1 MKAAAQKRGRPRKRT
16 NKFRPWLLLFRLSAW
31 LLVALVLW
39 CGYLLWLI
47 NNHVNNDFEAA
58 DAGIVLGA
66 AMWGDAPSP
75 ALRERLEYAYRLY
88 EDGKVDKLILSGGHD
103 ANGAT
108 KSEAE
113 GMRDYLLAKGIT
125 GDKLLLE
132 DKSHSTYENLRNS
145 QAIANDNNYSSV
157 IIITH
162 DYHAARAASI
172 AKHLEFADAQVAGT
186 KSEVLNPVYNETREV
201 LAFTK
206 WKLDS
211 MLLLFGVRSPDPML

>member
-1 MKAAAQKRGRPRKRT
+1 MKAAAQKKSRPRKRT

-47 NNHVNNDFEAA
+47 NNHVNDNLAEA

-66 AMWGDAPSP
+66 AMWGNAPSP
-75 ALRERLEYAYRLY
+75 ALRERLEYAYSLY
-88 EDGKVDKLILSGGHD
+88 EEGKVDFLILSGGHD
-103 ANGAT
+103 ANGAV

-125 GDKLLLE
+125 SDKLLLE

-145 QAIANDNNYSSV
+145 QAIANDHNYSSF

-172 AKHLEFADAQVAGT
+172 AKHLKFADAQVAGT
-186 KSEVLNPVYNETREV
+186 KSEVLNPVYNESREV

-211 MLLLFGVRSPDPML
+211 ILLLFGFRSPDPML

>member
-1 MKAAAQKRGRPRKRT
+1 MRTAAQKKSRPRRRT
-16 NKFRPWLLLFRLSAW
+16 NKFRPWLLLFRLAAW

-47 NNHVNNDFEAA
+47 NNHTNQEFEEA

-66 AMWGDAPSP
+66 AMWGDSPSP

-88 EDGKVDKLILSGGHD
+88 EEGKVDKLILSGGHD
-103 ANGAT
+103 ANGAA

-132 DKSHSTYENLRNS
+132 DKSYSTYENLRNS
-145 QAIANDNNYSSV
+145 QAIANDNHLSSV

-172 AKHLEFADAQVAGT
+172 AKHLKFADAQVAGT

-211 MLLLFGVRSPDPML
+211 MLMLVGYR